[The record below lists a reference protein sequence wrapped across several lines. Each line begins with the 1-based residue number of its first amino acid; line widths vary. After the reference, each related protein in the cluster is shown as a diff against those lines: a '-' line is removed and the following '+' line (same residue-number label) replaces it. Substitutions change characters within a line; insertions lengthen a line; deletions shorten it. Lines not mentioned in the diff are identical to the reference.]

1 MHEVGARLAAIARSA
16 VAAHVA
22 GERFAEPSAG
32 PPAPVFVTIRGAD
45 GALRG
50 CIGTLTAAE
59 ASVSEETA
67 RNAVL
72 AASRDPRFPALTSQ
86 ELPGVSFEVSVL
98 LDEEPIA
105 SPEELDPSQFG
116 VVVRDDAGRRGVLL
130 PDVPGVETAEQQVAI
145 ACRKA
150 GIPEPRGAQLAR
162 FRVLKYAE

>member
-1 MHEVGARLAAIARSA
+1 MREIGERLAAIARRA
-16 VAAHVA
+16 VAAHLA
-22 GERFAEPSAG
+22 GESSAEPSAG

-59 ASVSEETA
+59 ASVSQETA

-72 AASRDPRFPALTSQ
+72 AASRDPRFPALTPQ

-98 LDEEPIA
+98 LDEEPVA
-105 SPEELDPSQFG
+105 GLEELDPDQFG
-116 VVVRDDAGRRGVLL
+116 VVVRDTRGRRGVLL

-150 GIPEPRGAQLAR
+150 GISEFADAQLAR